1 MGDTNMDKND
11 DLVDYNEF
19 DLDGNPIQKL
29 YQANDGGPPV
39 DQDWTFDDEQTER
52 FRAKFGDETYYEPYA
67 PKPPRGSVEDI
78 LHRLRVTGI
87 RLRKEL
93 NRSLLT
99 DPDKWTAL
107 RRPASLHTAQ
117 RTLAEMLMS
126 VPSADQELFHELGD
140 GYVYMPLNIMEK
152 YLYPTLRVM
161 QHLHRHKGQYDYIPG
176 GVESMIVY
184 SYFHKGG
191 GIPKNRTERDLR
203 VLRNTVFPAG
213 SDLPDQ
219 LNVKAEVTEGI
230 STHLRSTLRRLKE
243 ITALP
248 SIDRLGD
255 MTAETLDE
263 RQSEIDALIGLYTD
277 QITKDYQAC
286 RLDKERIILLSHL
299 SQEQSMEVL
308 EMHLQLA
315 RVMESNQIHVKQ
327 SVESEVMLRTSEM
340 EKHICDM
347 LDQNRK
353 AIRGSLMEAC
363 ETITPYDV
371 HDMTRLLESQKVMIR
386 EALTKNAQLVT
397 ENSELR
403 MHMSFMPVEYRDYV
417 KSMQSSNHQQYRK
430 QRVTPKVIV
439 PNTDHKEGIAD
450 IELEDAPMTHPSV
463 QHYFRDAQYTTLNEA
478 RNQMDKGFAL
488 RQRQTSEPYK
498 LEAPWRVDL
507 QPSSAAPTKGQKLT
521 ANDLITNAAYHQVMA
536 SANTEPYAVP
546 TAQRAPPPQPPAAR
560 ARVPL
565 DYRRADQPPIAMIDD
580 APQMEE
586 SSSVSPPPNH
596 DLPADHWRNAGK
608 GKRPPPQRASRQPHK
623 YARSYDREHP
633 LSRAAQSSGKNA
645 ASDDRE
651 YPLSRAAQSSAPII
665 PLPPNARNSASAP
678 KTSTRPRLTP
688 GEAGVPSYKG
698 DEYQPLTRVECAS
711 YFKLA
716 RTKTLPKAGEP
727 LSDDELIKALTK
739 IPNEGDSTI
748 TDSDR
753 EMSAFIMDRVD
764 QCFAIPDDFIY
775 EVMINGVKKYRSIHG
790 EFIYAKTAHASSG
803 LYRLLDMK
811 MIARVGDYY
820 YSLRMR
826 PDKKAATYEYIPNK
840 RYSYKDVKRTLAQV
854 SIQVTASRYW
864 SDLALSTLDDHQ
876 LHPYYHWCPGSTIDL
891 NHMDALCGLA
901 HFPIGAEIVY
911 RTDIPAPVNGK
922 PQKPRVDN
930 RATIAR
936 LYQLGAM
943 DGEGRDTLLALK
955 AVIDE
960 HIATATKERA
970 RVPFAVSQRVLQ
982 IFINRWTLVAK
993 ALDSVANPYN
1003 PHGSK
1008 VYNAEAEQLEDRK
1021 RKADLASL
1029 TTSSPSTF
1037 TDEEDVTMAQ
1047 QPQPA
1052 APNDQDRQNPE
1063 GSGGKQV

>member
-19 DLDGNPIQKL
+19 DLDGNPIQKPD
-29 YQANDGGPPV
+29 QANDGGLPE
-39 DQDWTFDDEQTER
+39 DQDWTFDDEQTEQR
-52 FRAKFGDETYYEPYA
+52 RSRYGDATYYAPYV

-78 LHRLRVTGI
+78 HHRLRVTGV

-99 DPDKWTAL
+99 DPEKWTAL

-126 VPSADQELFHELGD
+126 IPSADQELFHELGD
-140 GYVYMPLNIMEK
+140 GYVYMPLHVMEK

-161 QHLHRHKGQYDYIPG
+161 QHLHKHKGQYDYIPG
-176 GVESMIVY
+176 GVESMMVY
-184 SYFHKGG
+184 SYFHQGG
-191 GIPKNRTERDLR
+191 GIPKNRTEHDLR

-219 LNVKAEVTEGI
+219 LKVNAEVTEGI

-308 EMHLQLA
+308 EVHLQLA

-327 SVESEVMLRTSEM
+327 SVETEVMLRTSEM

-417 KSMQSSNHQQYRK
+417 KNMQSSNHQQYRK

-439 PNTDHKEGIAD
+439 PNTDHKEGLTD
-450 IELEDAPMTHPSV
+450 IELEDAPMSHPSV
-463 QHYFRDAQYTTLNEA
+463 QFYFRDAQYTTLNEA

-536 SANTEPYAVP
+536 SANTEPYAVS
-546 TAQRAPPPQPPAAR
+546 TSQRAPPPQPPAAR

-580 APQMEE
+580 PPQMEE
-586 SSSVSPPPNH
+586 SSSVSPPPNP

-623 YARSYDREHP
+623 YARSDEREHP

-645 ASDDRE
+645 ESDDRE
-651 YPLSRAAQSSAPII
+651 
-665 PLPPNARNSASAP
+665 
-678 KTSTRPRLTP
+678 
-688 GEAGVPSYKG
+688 
-698 DEYQPLTRVECAS
+698 
-711 YFKLA
+711 
-716 RTKTLPKAGEP
+716 
-727 LSDDELIKALTK
+727 
-739 IPNEGDSTI
+739 
-748 TDSDR
+748 
-753 EMSAFIMDRVD
+753 
-764 QCFAIPDDFIY
+764 
-775 EVMINGVKKYRSIHG
+775 
-790 EFIYAKTAHASSG
+790 
-803 LYRLLDMK
+803 
-811 MIARVGDYY
+811 
-820 YSLRMR
+820 
-826 PDKKAATYEYIPNK
+826 
-840 RYSYKDVKRTLAQV
+840 
-854 SIQVTASRYW
+854 
-864 SDLALSTLDDHQ
+864 
-876 LHPYYHWCPGSTIDL
+876 
-891 NHMDALCGLA
+891 
-901 HFPIGAEIVY
+901 
-911 RTDIPAPVNGK
+911 
-922 PQKPRVDN
+922 
-930 RATIAR
+930 
-936 LYQLGAM
+936 
-943 DGEGRDTLLALK
+943 
-955 AVIDE
+955 
-960 HIATATKERA
+960 
-970 RVPFAVSQRVLQ
+970 
-982 IFINRWTLVAK
+982 
-993 ALDSVANPYN
+993 
-1003 PHGSK
+1003 
-1008 VYNAEAEQLEDRK
+1008 
-1021 RKADLASL
+1021 
-1029 TTSSPSTF
+1029 
-1037 TDEEDVTMAQ
+1037 
-1047 QPQPA
+1047 
-1052 APNDQDRQNPE
+1052 
-1063 GSGGKQV
+1063 